1 MAEWICPDCGRGPDE
16 KGVCPCG
23 RYGTDVNVMR
33 ADALAARVV
42 TLTARVTALETAGED
57 LKRDSSAAIEA
68 IGHAIHDPTTWP
80 GIDWSGADVAAKQ
93 YEKAVATWDE
103 AMKGAE

>member
-1 MAEWICPDCGRGPDE
+1 MCVCIHYSAGQVAACPG
-16 KGVCPCG
+16 CPHEELDDPMHPAYNCPVRPG
-23 RYGTDVNVMR
+23 GLQAMR
-33 ADALAARVV
+33 
-42 TLTARVTALETAGED
+42 ARVTALETAGEG

-68 IGHAIHDPTTWP
+68 ISHAIHDPTTWP

>member
-42 TLTARVTALETAGED
+42 TLTARVTALETAGEAKFAVYEK
-57 LKRDSSAAIEA
+57 LLTAHRLSSSSLADRALTAMEKADAAW
-68 IGHAIHDPTTWP
+68 D
-80 GIDWSGADVAAKQ
+80 AAK
-93 YEKAVATWDE
+93 
-103 AMKGAE
+103 KGGE

>member
-1 MAEWICPDCGRGPDE
+1 MAGCPNLKLTPMFDACTAQDDDGVMCAGPGRTNYAR
-16 KGVCPCG
+16 CY
-23 RYGTDVNVMR
+23 RYLR
-33 ADALAARVV
+33 ARVK
-42 TLTARVTALETAGED
+42 ALETAGEG

-68 IGHAIHDPTTWP
+68 ISHAIHDPTTWP

-93 YEKAVATWDE
+93 YEKAVAAWDE